1 VSTWSPFNTTPVPIL
16 ANEPI
21 DAKPLEIKQNGF
33 KHTHGNVVDN
43 QVPQLPPAI
52 GPKNRIQREA
62 Q

>member
-1 VSTWSPFNTTPVPIL
+1 MSTWSPFNTTPVPIL
-16 ANEPI
+16 ANGPI

-33 KHTHGNVVDN
+33 NQTHENVVDS
-43 QVPQLPPAI
+43 QVPQLHPVI